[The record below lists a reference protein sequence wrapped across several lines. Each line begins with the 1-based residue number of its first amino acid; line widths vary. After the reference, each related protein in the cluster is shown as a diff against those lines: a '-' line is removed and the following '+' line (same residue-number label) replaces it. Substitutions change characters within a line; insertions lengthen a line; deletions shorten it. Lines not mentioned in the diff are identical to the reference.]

1 MKLKVFALVPALI
14 AVFAVGTLLA
24 HHSPSAI
31 FDMKNPVAVKGTLTK
46 VDWVNPHIV
55 ILMDSK
61 GGSGTEN
68 WKFESNPPSWFKHV
82 DLSSA
87 DFAKYLGKEV
97 TVGGVRAVDG
107 SFYGYMTKF
116 TAPDGT
122 VIELDLS
129 GAVGG
134 ESKK

>member
-1 MKLKVFALVPALI
+1 M
-14 AVFAVGTLLA
+14 T
-24 HHSPSAI
+24 
-31 FDMKNPVAVKGTLTK
+31 VAEPTTVA
-46 VDWVNPHIV
+46 P
-55 ILMDSK
+55 K
-61 GGSGTEN
+61 GGVPLVEMR
-68 WKFESNPPSWFKHV
+68 
-82 DLSSA
+82 DI
-87 DFAKYLGKEV
+87 EV
-97 TVGGVRAVDG
+97 SFGGVRAVDG

>member
-1 MKLKVFALVPALI
+1 MKRKVFALLPAFI
-14 AVFAVGTLLA
+14 ALFVGGSLLA

-31 FDMKNPVAVKGTLTK
+31 FDMKKPVAIKGTLTK

-55 ILMDSK
+55 ILLDSK
-61 GGSGTEN
+61 GANGAEN

-82 DLSSA
+82 DLSRA
-87 DFAKYLGKEV
+87 DFAKYVGQEV

-116 TAPDGT
+116 SAPDGT
-122 VIELDLS
+122 AIELDLS

-134 ESKK
+134 EGKK

>member
-1 MKLKVFALVPALI
+1 LKRRVLTLVPALI
-14 AVFAVGTLLA
+14 AMFGVGAVFA

-31 FDMKNPVAVKGTLTK
+31 FDMKKPVAIQGTLTK

-55 ILMDSK
+55 VLMDSK
-61 GGSGTEN
+61 GANGVEN

-82 DLSSA
+82 DLNRA
-87 DFAKYLGKEV
+87 DFAKYLGTEV
-97 TVGGVRAVDG
+97 TIGGVRAVDG

-116 TAPDGT
+116 SAADGT
-122 VIELDLS
+122 TIELDLS

-134 ESKK
+134 EGKK